1 MAEKLEKPETKFP
14 SDDVTKD
21 ALSRLAD
28 ARAQKN
34 ESEADLQ
41 EAYFFT
47 RPRLCWDVKSTTTT
61 KRNRERESEQED
73 LATGIGS
80 EVSEDFA
87 TEIISAF
94 FPQGTKW
101 VVSTLD
107 ESAVADLEEAD
118 KNDLRKDAE
127 ERDSKIF
134 SAIQASNLDSELGL
148 ALDPDASVGTVAFW
162 IDKPQNTRPISVQHV
177 PVRELEINVE
187 CDGSVGDRFRVRH
200 VKASKLNS
208 VIGNIALPE
217 KVTRKV
223 KGSPTAKLEVVW
235 CFWRDWSEPENYRWI
250 HVLLVDKTAVHT
262 TTLDDEGCLPLV
274 VARISPDKE
283 FAWGYGP
290 AIKSLQELRVLDVIT
305 AATQDRVDIAISPP
319 MGFPDDGVLDF
330 EGGIEAGK
338 GYAMRPGSGKDVVP
352 LYFEGNPDLG
362 FYTATDLER
371 RIRRKFFADYPEQK
385 GDTPPTATQWID
397 EMVMAQR
404 RIGTPGKKFW
414 REGPY
419 EIYRRFEW
427 LLAKDG
433 KIEDVKLEGNAIP
446 LIPNNPATQ
455 AADNQKLQTG
465 VQVLGIAKNYFP
477 ETSSAAIDE
486 RATIDNIKKLAKDEV
501 VVLRNE
507 TQTREL
513 LQTVLGAAQ
522 DAGAIPTG
530 GPQ

>member
-1 MAEKLEKPETKFP
+1 MAEKLKQPENPFP

-34 ESEADLQ
+34 EARKDLQ

-47 RPRLCWDVKSTTTT
+47 RPRLCWDVDSTTTS
-61 KRNRERESEQED
+61 KRNRDRENEED

-87 TEIISAF
+87 TEVISAF

-107 ESAVADLEEAD
+107 ESALDGLEEYA
-118 KNDLRKDAE
+118 KQDLRDKAE
-127 ERDSKIF
+127 DRDDKIF
-134 SAIQASNLDSELGL
+134 SAIGASNFDGELGL
-148 ALDPDASVGTVAFW
+148 SLDPNAAVGTVGLW
-162 IDKPQNTRPISVQHV
+162 IDKPHNTRPISVQHI

-200 VKASKLNS
+200 VKASKLKS
-208 VIGNIALPE
+208 VIGNITLPA
-217 KVTRKV
+217 KVATKI
-223 KGSPTAKLEVVW
+223 KGSPNGKIEVVW
-235 CFWRDWSEPENYRWI
+235 CFWRDWDDPENDRWI
-250 HVLLVDKTAVHT
+250 HVMLVDKIAVHQT
-262 TTLDDEGCLPLV
+262 EIEGEGCLPLIV
-274 VARISPDKE
+274 MRFSPDKE
-283 FAWGYGP
+283 YSWGYGP
-290 AIKSLQELRVLDVIT
+290 AIKALQEFRVLDVIT
-305 AATQDRVDIAISPP
+305 AATQDRVDVAIAPP
-319 MGFPDDGVLDF
+319 ITYPDDGVLDF

-338 GYAMRPGSGKDVVP
+338 AYPSRPGSGRDIAK
-352 LYFEGNPDLG
+352 LYFEGDPDLG

-385 GDTPPTATQWID
+385 GDTPPTATQWVD

-433 KIEDVKLEGNAIP
+433 KIQSVELEGKAIP
-446 LIPNNPATQ
+446 LVPNNPATQ

-465 VQVLGIAKNYFP
+465 IQVLGIAKANFP
-477 ETSSAAIDE
+477 ETSAAAIDE
-486 RATIDNIKKLAKDEV
+486 RATIENIKRLAKDDV
-501 VVLRNE
+501 VVLRDE
-507 TQTREL
+507 AQTQEL
-513 LQTVLGAAQ
+513 LGGILNMAQ
-522 DAGAIPTG
+522 QAGALPG
-530 GPQ
+530 GDQQ